1 LPRVRSMKSLTTERL
16 YWVLVAGALTSWS
29 LHFYRQFERPAIG
42 WFEAA
47 FGGWSVLP
55 LSVMISASVVI
66 MRIRAKTIASDPMGF
81 YEKGAGRYVLV
92 AMTLTASL
100 GLILLSLR
108 PHS

>member
-1 LPRVRSMKSLTTERL
+1 MKSLTTERL

-29 LHFYRQFERPAIG
+29 LHFYKQIERPVIG

-47 FGGWSVLP
+47 FGGWSILP
-55 LSVMISASVVI
+55 LSVMITASIVI
-66 MRIRAKTIASDPMGF
+66 LRIRARTISRDPEGF
-81 YEKGAGRYVLV
+81 YEKGAGRYLV
-92 AMTLTASL
+92 VALTLTASL